1 MTFINKLTCFG
12 FMLFFIT
19 FISCKNN
26 SLQIVENIIPVK
38 KNYEIDTYK
47 YYLDK
52 RMMLVLFKQ
61 KMTKDEFSEIK
72 NSIPAVDNCFR
83 NQIHIYR
90 NMYPNQ
96 FMFDVSETDWWETII
111 HVESLY
117 SGIYDEKTNKKVSC
131 SENYTGRY
139 SLAYFENYCYLIYE
153 RIIQ

>member
-1 MTFINKLTCFG
+1 
-12 FMLFFIT
+12 
-19 FISCKNN
+19 
-26 SLQIVENIIPVK
+26 
-38 KNYEIDTYK
+38 
-47 YYLDK
+47 
-52 RMMLVLFKQ
+52 MMLVLFKQ

-72 NSIPAVDNCFR
+72 NSIPAVDNCFSY
-83 NQIHIYR
+83 QIHIYR

-96 FMFDVSETDWWETII
+96 FMFDVSETVWWETII

-153 RIIQ
+153 RIIH